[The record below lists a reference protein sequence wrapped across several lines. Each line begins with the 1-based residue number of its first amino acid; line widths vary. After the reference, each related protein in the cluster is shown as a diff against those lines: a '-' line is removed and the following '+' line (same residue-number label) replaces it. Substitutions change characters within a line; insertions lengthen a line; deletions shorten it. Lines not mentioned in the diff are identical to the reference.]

1 MSECLQIKKT
11 LTEINLYF
19 INIVEYGAKYISECL
34 QINEILIIIQ
44 LAGNNIGKSGA

>member
-1 MSECLQIKKT
+1 MSECLKIKKT
-11 LTEINLYF
+11 LTEINLSYN
-19 INIVEYGAKYISECL
+19 NIGEYGAKYISECL